1 MEIFKK
7 ILLYISSFFLIGFG
21 FLLTYLVVF
30 EENTYGSND
39 EILSGIILTSTFSLI
54 SLLFFLPGIHL
65 SGFIKNNEFIS
76 RYNIFDS
83 QFISRLN
90 IITILSLFH
99 LISFYSYLQKF
110 MENNYEVDRNLAIYC
125 FIVSLICFYFRK
137 KGKISSKDI
146 ASKISSLIDF
156 KYKEFDDN
164 ELSKLLD
171 GNTKIISKKNVCF
184 PFNFQIDLES
194 KSDVEAQQMGFDVI
208 SWNTDI
214 ERENKKNAEN
224 KRLEERYE
232 DQMMQ
237 HENAKQLYNNAK
249 MKRNQI
255 IGDARKGNKLLPY
268 LANPIGSPPKAPKK
282 PNYYKIEDLKKE
294 NYYTKD
300 KGTEQIKNLELKDN
314 KNLNYFNFLDKSSF
328 SQIFDVSEWKV
339 ITKILNDIFISSEK
353 KDLGHVNSDFK
364 PQDQDVL
371 IKFNDSFL
379 YSDLCERN
387 GGNNTDL
394 LKTNIINFEENLKK
408 NKVESILKDKDLK
421 LGNFSIKS
429 NKINYNIKDLNYL
442 PFLRLEVEDKK
453 GDRKIE
459 IIDYISRTVVSVSS
473 KD

>member
-1 MEIFKK
+1 
-7 ILLYISSFFLIGFG
+7 
-21 FLLTYLVVF
+21 
-30 EENTYGSND
+30 
-39 EILSGIILTSTFSLI
+39 
-54 SLLFFLPGIHL
+54 
-65 SGFIKNNEFIS
+65 
-76 RYNIFDS
+76 
-83 QFISRLN
+83 
-90 IITILSLFH
+90 
-99 LISFYSYLQKF
+99 
-110 MENNYEVDRNLAIYC
+110 
-125 FIVSLICFYFRK
+125 
-137 KGKISSKDI
+137 
-146 ASKISSLIDF
+146 
-156 KYKEFDDN
+156 
-164 ELSKLLD
+164 
-171 GNTKIISKKNVCF
+171 VCF

-214 ERENKKNAEN
+214 KRENKKNAEN

-353 KDLGHVNSDFK
+353 KDLGQVNSDFK

-387 GGNNTDL
+387 GVNNTDL

-421 LGNFSIKS
+421 LGNFNIKS